1 MYFSDPQN
9 PTVFTGYDT
18 VESRSHILSIIYN
31 DRYEEHVILKEGEMC
46 KIIVDISPFFPLGNS
61 QISDTGWIHNDN
73 IMLKVLDVNFTN
85 EGIFFHSV
93 ECKQPGSLRQGDKV
107 FTHIDTLRR
116 QEISRN
122 HTAAHLLYAAL
133 RDELGDKI
141 DGYSSF
147 ASCDKLCF
155 DFFCPSIRE
164 INSVPSEKQICSLE
178 KRVYS
183 NIILNNPVLTFMTSM
198 EKAREICSVKSVNH
212 NRKVRI
218 CQIDDIS
225 CEICE
230 GTHCIYTGEI
240 GALKITSSFTGG
252 DGFFRLEAITVTSE
266 Q

>member
-18 VESRSHILSIIYN
+18 VESRSNILSIIYN
-31 DRYEEHVILKEGEMC
+31 DRYEEHVILKEGELC
-46 KIIVDISPFFPLGNS
+46 KIIIDISPFFPLSNS
-61 QISDTGWIHNDN
+61 QIYDTGWIDNDN
-73 IMLKVLDVNFTN
+73 IMLKVLEVNFTD
-85 EGIFFHSV
+85 EGNFFHSV

-116 QEISRN
+116 QEISRH
-122 HTAAHLLYAAL
+122 HTAAHLLYASI
-133 RDELGDKI
+133 RDEFRDKI

-147 ASCDKLCF
+147 SSSDKLCF
-155 DFFCPSIRE
+155 DFFCSSIRK
-164 INSVPSEKQICSLE
+164 INSGPSEKQIYSLE

-183 NIILNNPVLTFMTSM
+183 NIILNYPVLTFMTSM
-198 EKAREICSVKSVNH
+198 EKSVEICTVKSVNH
-212 NRKVRI
+212 NKKARI

-230 GTHCIYTGEI
+230 GTHCLYTGEI
-240 GALKITSSFTGG
+240 GRFKITSFTGM
-252 DGFFRLEAITVTSE
+252 DGLVRLEAISVNSE